1 MYAARKKNGT
11 VASLRKS
18 RFWALLTVA
27 ANRKVNGKS
36 AKASLFHED
45 S

>member
-1 MYAARKKNGT
+1 MYAARKKNDT

-27 ANRKVNGKS
+27 ANQKGEWQISKGVIVP
-36 AKASLFHED
+36 
-45 S
+45 